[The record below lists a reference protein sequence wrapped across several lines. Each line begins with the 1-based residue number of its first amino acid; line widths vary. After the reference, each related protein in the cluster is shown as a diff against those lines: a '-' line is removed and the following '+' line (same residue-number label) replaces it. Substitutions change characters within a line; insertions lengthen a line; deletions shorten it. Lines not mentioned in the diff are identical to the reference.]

1 MDSCDKRKNEPS
13 WAVGQEDAE
22 DLLSPMSPVPFSTN
36 EIQEINNYINDILN
50 GKTDYIRFNTPEH
63 AGLCRAGKV
72 LIGAEIVTGYARRS
86 ISAGGHAGE
95 SQTGNPENWQIDAIQ
110 EEWVERW
117 ARATDVWFD
126 NADEQIAAEYGPQIA
141 AGA

>member
-86 ISAGGHAGE
+86 ICAGGHAGE
-95 SQTGNPENWQIDAIQ
+95 SQTGSPENWQIDAIQ
-110 EEWVERW
+110 EEWVER
-117 ARATDVWFD
+117 
-126 NADEQIAAEYGPQIA
+126 
-141 AGA
+141 